1 MAWTAGISLQQ
12 QQQVGKEEGYQKK
25 FRFGRWRRRDVKKSE
40 NFPLFLAK
48 FWQKRRKTFF
58 SPLQFYPPAGS
69 LMTPFSHQAKKEKK
83 KERQRR
89 RFATKEK
96 GRRRKN
102 FSFPRD
108 LRAAMT
114 EWERKS
120 SGNWRGKKMDYFVRK
135 MRGKVCVVLPHI
147 IFSRGRE
154 RATIYNSGQTG
165 VATGQTGV
173 LMMCY
178 LRAAPRTEAAF
189 SVVSSGVLTS
199 LSHKK
204 TDNADKKRH
213 IFLLK
218 IIGGN
223 GYRSWTQA

>member
-1 MAWTAGISLQQ
+1 MASAAGISSQQ
-12 QQQVGKEEGYQKK
+12 QQQVGKEEGFQKK
-25 FRFGRWRRRDVKKSE
+25 FRFERWRRRDVKKSE
-40 NFPLFLAK
+40 NFPPFPAK

-58 SPLQFYPPAGS
+58 SLLPFYPPAGS
-69 LMTPFSHQAKKEKK
+69 LMTPFSHQAKKKK

-120 SGNWRGKKMDYFVRK
+120 CGNWRGKKINYFVRK

-147 IFSRGRE
+147 IFFAGK
-154 RATIYNSGQTG
+154 GTG
-165 VATGQTGV
+165 
-173 LMMCY
+173 
-178 LRAAPRTEAAF
+178 
-189 SVVSSGVLTS
+189 
-199 LSHKK
+199 
-204 TDNADKKRH
+204 DN
-213 IFLLK
+213 I
-218 IIGGN
+218 
-223 GYRSWTQA
+223 